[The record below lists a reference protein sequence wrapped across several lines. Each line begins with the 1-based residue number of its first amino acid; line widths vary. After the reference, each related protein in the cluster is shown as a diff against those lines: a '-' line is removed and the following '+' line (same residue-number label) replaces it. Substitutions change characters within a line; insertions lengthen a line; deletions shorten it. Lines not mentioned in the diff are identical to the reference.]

1 MKTTNNSIV
10 DLEKT
15 VGSIASSLKDL
26 SALLEERRKE
36 LERREDFDRWLAER
50 IKEMKR

>member
-1 MKTTNNSIV
+1 MSITNDHTD

-26 SALLEERRKE
+26 SALLEERKKE
-36 LERREDFDRWLAER
+36 LERREDFDRWLSER
-50 IKEMKR
+50 IEEMKR